1 MLAADRGH
9 VMIVGRLLIAGAD
22 VNARNSR
29 RESALLLAAA
39 QGHRP
44 VVLALLEA
52 GADPGFRNERR
63 QDARQLAVAGGYGG
77 VIELLDSH
85 RASRTR
91 FLGLF

>member
-1 MLAADRGH
+1 
-9 VMIVGRLLIAGAD
+9 MIVGRLLIANAD
-22 VNARNSR
+22 VNARNSW

-63 QDARQLAVAGGYGG
+63 EDARQLALAGGYTA
-77 VIELLDSH
+77 VAELLDSH
-85 RASRTR
+85 RTSRKS